1 MATGENN
8 NTWGDITND
17 NLGIA
22 IEEAITG
29 SADVSFVSGNVTLP
43 WTDTN
48 GTQTARNLRLNLSGA
63 TAPRDLIVPAI
74 EKFYVINNGN
84 AHAIT
89 VKNATGNSIVVPA
102 NKTML
107 VFNNA
112 TDVVDAVTHLTS
124 LTLGAALPVTS
135 GGSGVTTSTGTGSV
149 VLSNSPTLVTPALGT
164 PSAAVLTNATGL
176 PLATGITGT
185 LPVANGG
192 TGITS
197 FGTGVATFLGT
208 PSSANLRAAVTDET
222 GSGVLVFAT
231 SPTLTTPTLSSPTM
245 TTPALG
251 TPASGVMTNVTGLPL
266 ASGVTGTLPVANGG
280 TGITSFG
287 TGIDTFLGTPSSANL
302 AAAVTDETGS
312 GALVFANSPTL
323 VTPAL
328 GTPSALVLTNA
339 TGLPNASVIGLGAL
353 ATLSTVG
360 TATITDDSVTFA
372 KTQNIATARMLGRT
386 TGGSG
391 DIEELTAAQ
400 SKSLLAIMAADISD
414 LNTAVKPLESII
426 IALSD
431 EVTPIT
437 VGNAKVTMR
446 MPYAFTLTAVRASL
460 ATASSSGIPTVDI
473 NESGS
478 TILST
483 KLTIDVGEKT
493 STTAAV
499 PVVISDPSLA
509 DDSEITFD
517 VDVAGTGAT
526 GLKVTLIGRRT

>member
-1 MATGENN
+1 MPSTYSSLKIQLMATGENN
-8 NTWGDITND
+8 NTWGGITNT
-17 NLGIA
+17 NLGTA

-29 SADVSFVSGNVTLP
+29 SADVTFASGNVTLTL
-43 WTDTN
+43 TDTN
-48 GTQTARNLRLNLSGA
+48 ATQTARNLRLNLTGTTAGA
-63 TAPRDLIVPAI
+63 RDLIVPAI
-74 EKFYVINNGN
+74 EKHYIVNNGC
-84 AHAIT
+84 ADAVT
-89 VKNATGNSIVVPA
+89 VKNATGTGVAVPA
-102 NKTML
+102 GKTIA

-112 TDVVDAVTHLTS
+112 TNVVDVTNHLTS
-124 LTLGAALPVTS
+124 LTLGSALPVAS

-176 PLATGITGT
+176 P
-185 LPVANGG
+185 VG
-192 TGITS
+192 TGIS
-197 FGTGVATFLGT
+197 GLGTGVATFL
-208 PSSANLRAAVTDET
+208 A
-222 GSGVLVFAT
+222 
-231 SPTLTTPTLSSPTM
+231 TPT
-245 TTPALG
+245 
-251 TPASGVMTNVTGLPL
+251 
-266 ASGVTGTLPVANGG
+266 
-280 TGITSFG
+280 
-287 TGIDTFLGTPSSANL
+287 SANL

-312 GALVFANSPTL
+312 GSLVFATSPTL

-328 GTPSALVLTNA
+328 GTPSAAVLTNA
-339 TGLPNASVIGLGAL
+339 TGLPVGTGISGLGTGVATFLATPSSANLRTAVTDETGSGALVFATSPTLVTPALGTPASGVLTNCTGLPNAAVVGLGAL

-509 DDSEITFD
+509 DDSEVTFD
-517 VDVAGTGAT
+517 IDVAGTGAT